1 VKTNKRD
8 LFKVIIFDCGRA
20 FMSPARQYVVTFVAG
35 LSSLLAGASVVHTV
49 FKPKTTI
56 DVEELLA
63 KRRAEEEARKK
74 Q

>member
-1 VKTNKRD
+1 VFE
-8 LFKVIIFDCGRA
+8 FKWIIAGGRA
-20 FMSPARQYVVTFVAG
+20 FMNPARQYVVTFVAG

-63 KRRAEEEARKK
+63 KRRAAEEEARKK

>member
-1 VKTNKRD
+1 MIQILTLRLMN
-8 LFKVIIFDCGRA
+8 
-20 FMSPARQYVVTFVAG
+20 PARQYVVTFIAG

-63 KRRAEEEARKK
+63 KRRAAEEEARKK

>member
-1 VKTNKRD
+1 MN
-8 LFKVIIFDCGRA
+8 
-20 FMSPARQYVVTFVAG
+20 PARQYVVTFIAG

-63 KRRAEEEARKK
+63 KRRAAEEEARKK